1 MQSKLLRTK
10 TRMTTLFFLLS
21 LFFVSVQQ
29 IIAQTTADLSL
40 FQKVNTTRP
49 VVGQQ
54 VIYTMTVKNFSS
66 STNVTAA
73 GVQVKLPVG
82 ALEYVSVSPT
92 TASFSF
98 TTSTGIGQWTIPTIA
113 ANDSVTLTLTARVLT
128 QGVHYV
134 ISEISNSSN
143 PDPDSTPLN
152 TRLGEDDLAVSC
164 VSVPLTFNT
173 GDVFVVGIDPAFASP
188 GPITWLKDNQPITA
202 STTGA
207 SVDANGILT
216 IRSIGEYTFVT
227 TIGACPAGGC
237 CPISVVLGNCTD
249 FVTVSSVKPSICV
262 GETAALIGTATNGSS
277 INWYLTP
284 TGGSPVATT
293 ASGAVFNASP
303 STTTVYYAELVN
315 KPAECTSARQAFTVT
330 VNAIPSTP
338 SCPPTLDICSGDR
351 VNLLQ
356 NILNPVSTTGGSFQW
371 RVGISPTSALVATP
385 TSVGA
390 GTYYLFETSTAG
402 CVSNPAILVV
412 TEKSCTSTIDLSLIK
427 TADKTVANVNDL
439 ITYTITLR
447 NDGATTATNIEV
459 EDILPTQIQFVSS
472 SQFVALSTT
481 RLRATVA
488 SLGVGQT
495 ATFTYVARAT
505 SVGSPINFVQVTRV
519 DQRDSD
525 STPNNGPTIKED
537 DDAAFLVTVV
547 QQPTGLADL
556 SLTTTVNFSNPA
568 LNTTVTYLI
577 TVRNDGPSD
586 ATGVFIRD
594 ILPTGVVF
602 IGSTGATSVEQSVQR
617 LDFGLGTIPAGTVKT
632 IQILAGVGATGVL
645 TNYTE
650 VLRVNQND
658 PDSTPGNQS
667 TTEDDDDTVS
677 ITVGG
682 GTTCNIGQLLIS
694 CSNPFI
700 CPGQS
705 TTLTASGSC
714 AGTITWSN
722 GQTGATITVTPSITT
737 IYTASCVV
745 SPICVG
751 ALSNPISIVVSN
763 PLAPTIQ
770 ANRTMLCDPTDVA
783 ILTASNCA
791 GIITWS
797 NGQLGSS
804 IQVSPQTTTNYTA
817 TCKVGG
823 CESGISNTITITR
836 GVRPNAP
843 TLAATKTTA
852 CANESITL
860 TATNCTGVINWST
873 GQTGAS
879 ITVSSTTTRTYTAT
893 CTVGSCIST
902 ASNAVTITITE
913 PFPITIVSTADEICA
928 GTAATLTANGCT
940 GGSISWSTGQTG
952 ASIQVS
958 PTVTT
963 TYTATCTV
971 GVCTSSATKQIIVKP
986 TPTAPLIQAAKNTL
1000 CVGETIVLSATNCT
1014 GTVTWSTG
1022 ATGNTLSV
1030 SPTVVTTYSATC
1042 TINGC
1047 VSPSS
1052 TPITLTPVRPAVQ
1065 IAAAKT
1071 TACANENIVLTAT
1084 NCTGVVNWSTGQT
1097 GASITVSSTTTRTY
1111 TATCTVGSCI
1121 STASNAVTIT
1131 ITEPFPITIVSTADE
1146 ICAGTAAT
1154 LTANGCTG
1162 GTIRWSTGQTGASIQ
1177 VSPLILT
1184 TYTATCTVGVCTSSA
1199 TKQIIVKPTPTAPL
1213 IQAEKNT
1220 LCVGETIVLSAT
1232 NCTGTV
1238 TWSTGAT
1245 GNTLSVSPTVVT
1257 TYSAICT
1264 INGCVSP
1271 SSTPITLT
1279 PVRPAVQIVSSKP
1292 TICIGETVTLVAS
1305 GCEGTLRWNTG
1316 ATTGSITVSPA
1327 STTTY
1332 TVSCTLSGCTAE
1344 ASTVIQVTPPIAAPV
1359 ITSSKENVCTGE
1371 SIILTAAN
1379 CAGTI
1384 RWSTGQTGASVQVS
1398 PTTSTTYT
1406 ATCTVNSCTNTAQ
1419 KVITVQP
1426 LPSPPFVSCGCGSER
1441 ICAGDEVVFTANN
1454 CAGTVTWS
1462 TGFVGN
1468 IMAVKPTVTT
1478 AYSATCT
1485 VNGCTSPS
1493 TTPVTIQILT
1503 PSPKIVVSSEVICGA
1518 DSVTLTATNCAGTI
1532 RWSTGSLEVSIRV
1545 KPAVTSSYTLSCTVE
1560 GCIGTDTKQILVA
1573 TGTPPVISATST
1585 SICAGSILTLSA
1597 TSCAGEVVWSTGQ
1610 TGATITVSPT
1620 ATTTYTA
1627 QCRATNSCLSAIS
1640 NGITVS
1646 VTSQPT
1652 APTLNITNATVCS
1665 GDQVNLTA
1673 TGCNGLI
1680 TWSTGETGASIVVR
1694 PTTNTVVSATCKIGS
1709 CESTATNAT
1718 LNVGAPA
1725 APTITASS
1733 TVVCVGSS
1741 ITLTASNC
1749 AGTVRWSDGQTG
1761 ASIIVSPTSQTSYT
1775 AICATTTCQSTP
1787 SNSITLTI
1795 SAAIAK
1801 PSVRDIKNICPATT
1815 ANLTTALTSTPS
1827 SPNGSFVYLTGAQPN
1842 SPAVSSVTSV
1852 GAGTYFIFERAT
1864 TGCLSEG
1871 SRVVVAIDECTITTD
1886 TAKAD
1891 IAVAITASSIAPS
1904 IGDTLTYT
1912 IRVTNNG
1919 PGIAR
1924 IIDVLST
1931 IPSGSG
1937 TVIGLDGLTLA
1948 GNNLSARILNL
1959 PKDSSRVFRFQ
1970 VVHLAQLPVV
1980 QEAVVTLVSQTDPI
1994 LSNNRASVTVS
2005 CATCSVIS
2013 LGSAL
2018 AITDTTRVGND
2029 CVDIT
2034 YQALLKNRGTVLL
2047 TNVGLVDSLQKSFAL
2062 PATFT
2067 VVKAPTLNA
2076 GSNLVINTSF
2086 NGGSDARLLFPTGSL
2101 AVGRTDTIRYTV
2113 RVCPGNLKEFL
2124 TQTIATATGTPSS
2137 GISQSVQVR
2146 SNVGFNPDAV
2156 GTNPTPL
2163 TITNDV
2169 NPPVNTACIGLAL
2182 SAQTERLPNNISVV
2196 TYKAIIKNCG
2206 IESLSNVQLCDT
2218 LSTTFKSPAVASILQ
2233 KPSVNAGS
2241 QLRADTTFNGFDKSC
2256 MLLPSSTLAPGKVD
2270 TVTWKVRIV
2279 ENGSTGPFVN
2289 NILVTARNVLSELVQ
2304 DVSNDGV
2311 DPNPVGSIPTVV
2323 NLTTLPNALIGL
2335 SKELGEVNKLD
2346 SAGTRFSINFNFY
2359 LKNYGTTEIRN
2370 VQLEDNL
2377 AEVFGDNVLIE
2388 QTSITADNGLTVN
2401 TAFTGKGNL
2410 IELLVDSTSVLPG
2423 QSTRVVRLNVRIDR
2437 GTSNQSI
2444 FSNTALVSG
2453 IVGTTTVDDVS
2464 TDGINPDPDI
2474 DGNPRNNSTPTQ
2486 FDLGEP
2492 LLPEFNTKLGIAKQA
2507 VLNPIRN
2514 VDGSFDV
2521 TYNVVVKNYGTVPMR
2536 AVQLADDLV
2545 ATFGNTA
2552 NFSLFVK
2559 PLVRTGSTLVAN
2571 KAFDG
2576 VNDTNLL
2583 VADSS
2588 SLATN
2593 ASDTLRFIVKVRNFT
2608 TSNVTYRNLIV
2619 GAAIADTL
2627 VLTDLSFA
2635 GLDPDPDGDGNPGN
2649 NNLATPITIEASNT
2663 NPGGVVIV
2671 SDAMSPNGDLIND
2684 ELIITGITESDEL
2697 RVRIYTRWGQLVF
2710 ESDNYRRDFPDP
2722 NTGWNGVA
2730 NRGLFFSTGGVPD
2743 GTYYYSIESPVQ
2755 SVLNGEIRFN
2765 FITIAR

>member
-173 GDVFVVGIDPAFASP
+173 GDVFVVGIDPAFASS

-602 IGSTGATSVEQSVQR
+602 IGSTGATSVEQSGQR

-645 TNYTE
+645 TNYAE

-682 GTTCNIGQLLIS
+682 GTTCNVGQLLIS

-722 GQTGATITVTPSITT
+722 GQTGTTITVTPSSTIT
-737 IYTASCVV
+737 YTASCVV
-745 SPICVG
+745 SPTCVG
-751 ALSNPISIVVSN
+751 PASNSITVVVSN

-770 ANRTMLCDPTDVA
+770 ANRTTLCDPTDVA

-913 PFPITIVSTADEICA
+913 PFPVSIVSTADE
-928 GTAATLTANGCT
+928 
-940 GGSISWSTGQTG
+940 
-952 ASIQVS
+952 V
-958 PTVTT
+958 
-963 TYTATCTV
+963 
-971 GVCTSSATKQIIVKP
+971 
-986 TPTAPLIQAAKNTL
+986 
-1000 CVGETIVLSATNCT
+1000 
-1014 GTVTWSTG
+1014 
-1022 ATGNTLSV
+1022 
-1030 SPTVVTTYSATC
+1030 
-1042 TINGC
+1042 
-1047 VSPSS
+1047 
-1052 TPITLTPVRPAVQ
+1052 
-1065 IAAAKT
+1065 
-1071 TACANENIVLTAT
+1071 
-1084 NCTGVVNWSTGQT
+1084 
-1097 GASITVSSTTTRTY
+1097 
-1111 TATCTVGSCI
+1111 
-1121 STASNAVTIT
+1121 
-1131 ITEPFPITIVSTADE
+1131 
-1146 ICAGTAAT
+1146 CAGTAAT

-1199 TKQIIVKPTPTAPL
+1199 TKQIIVKPTPTAP
-1213 IQAEKNT
+1213 IVQAPKNT

-1257 TYSAICT
+1257 TYSATCT

-1371 SIILTAAN
+1371 SITLTAAN

-1384 RWSTGQTGASVQVS
+1384 RWSTGQTGANIQVS
-1398 PTTSTTYT
+1398 PTTTTTYT

-1426 LPSPPFVSCGCGSER
+1426 LPSPPLVTCGSER

-1503 PSPKIVVSSEVICGA
+1503 PSPKIVASSEVICGA

-1741 ITLTASNC
+1741 VTLTASNC

-1891 IAVAITASSIAPS
+1891 IAVAITASNIAPS

-1919 PGIAR
+1919 SGIAR

-1937 TVIGLDGLTLA
+1937 TVVGMDGLTLV

-1959 PKDSSRVFRFQ
+1959 PKDSSRVFRFR
-1970 VVHLAQLPVV
+1970 VVHQAQLPIV
-1980 QEAVVTLVSQTDPI
+1980 QEAVATLVSQTDPI